1 MGKRQVEG
9 RGAGSINNMDR
20 NNNMGTP
27 GGVCAVCR
35 GWLPQALV
43 LTECEVGWR
52 CCDAGAGAA
61 LEPPSRISPRR
72 APRAE
77 PRAERRA
84 ASGLTPRL
92 QPLVDSPA
100 QPRRR
105 WGSSEWLGTVT
116 CNTYILE
123 LETKV
128 HTKVHNHG
136 EGPY

>member
-1 MGKRQVEG
+1 M
-9 RGAGSINNMDR
+9 
-20 NNNMGTP
+20 
-27 GGVCAVCR
+27 CR

-123 LETKV
+123 LKTKV
-128 HTKVHNHG
+128 HTKDRNHG
-136 EGPY
+136 EGPYYGLLLVESVYKTLTPR

>member
-100 QPRRR
+100 RPRRR

-116 CNTYILE
+116 CNTYIPAHMFRLALNLTLE
-123 LETKV
+123 LI
-128 HTKVHNHG
+128 
-136 EGPY
+136 